1 MKSYNLYLLC
11 CLNICIGMRMY
22 RHWNRNSFSVT
33 AAGRSRLE
41 RSPRLKV
48 GWSNPSR
55 DIGDDHN
62 KRMPRVT
69 VGVAPHFSMAM
80 SAVPRSKFAALHR
93 QCWCLHMSEKFSSGT
108 KNPKHTNNHTNKQTQ
123 TNKRTNEQRYF
134 KGVQC
139 AFSFFSPRQSCIY
152 QHFARLYKDTERLF
166 GCSIIYKEI
175 RHWFRVMSKCL
186 LVSIHVSTEWPPIQ
200 HWRTTWLKRTKKR
213 VMCIRVFWIW
223 PNFSYLSHNLN
234 FFQDSQAKSTMMIYF
249 KRFKNK
255 RIRWRVNM

>member
-1 MKSYNLYLLC
+1 MWHLTSQWLWVPCLGQNLQHFTG
-11 CLNICIGMRMY
+11 NADVSI
-22 RHWNRNSFSVT
+22 WVRNSLV
-33 AAGRSRLE
+33 GRKT
-41 RSPRLKV
+41 P
-48 GWSNPSR
+48 N
-55 DIGDDHN
+55 I
-62 KRMPRVT
+62 
-69 VGVAPHFSMAM
+69 
-80 SAVPRSKFAALHR
+80 
-93 QCWCLHMSEKFSSGT
+93 
-108 KNPKHTNNHTNKQTQ
+108 QTTIQ
-123 TNKRTNEQRYF
+123 TNKRTNERTNKDISRVYN
-134 KGVQC
+134 
-139 AFSFFSPRQSCIY
+139 ARSHFFFHIQSCIY

-186 LVSIHVSTEWPPIQ
+186 LVSTRVSTEWPPIQ
-200 HWRTTWLKRTKKR
+200 HWRTTWSKRTKKR